1 MDLLEYTAERKKT
14 TGNKSYVDGWQ
25 ESKLKIVINIL
36 LINKLKLSISMAQKI
51 YSLVTV
57 DVNEEGYFTNPS
69 QWTREI
75 AEEIAKEES
84 IVLTEQ
90 HFAIIEFLRNRF
102 NSGEAL
108 SIRSINH
115 SGVIDVKTFYQL
127 FPGAPLKKATK
138 IAGIPKPVSCI

>member
-1 MDLLEYTAERKKT
+1 
-14 TGNKSYVDGWQ
+14 
-25 ESKLKIVINIL
+25 
-36 LINKLKLSISMAQKI
+36 MAQKT
-51 YSLVTV
+51 YSGVNV

-69 QWTREI
+69 QWTKEI
-75 AEEIAKEES
+75 AYEIAKEES
-84 IVLTEQ
+84 IVLTDQ
-90 HFAIIEFLRNRF
+90 HFAIMEFLRTRY

-115 SGVIDVKTFYQL
+115 SGVLDVKTFYQL